1 MEFELCQFSPNINSR
16 AYRIGEQTFENS
28 KRLLAAHARS
38 SLLSLLDRRYANG
51 GTEYSYSDNYCR
63 RHFAERERDTRQ
75 FLSHLSVLD
84 TFEPSSAFFQ
94 VSRICNFSWIFI
106 FSNFR
111 SIIAS
116 ITYEETCWANFESRF
131 RSRLIFNLFE
141 GGWKLK
147 LKCRE
152 ELLIGGWYQY
162 VGGNI
167 YEERISYARCRSTRL
182 INV

>member
-28 KRLLAAHARS
+28 KTLLAAHARS
-38 SLLSLLDRRYANG
+38 SLLSLLDRHYANG

-116 ITYEETCWANFESRF
+116 ITYEETCWANCESRF

-141 GGWKLK
+141 GWLEIKVKVPRRIINRWISMWGVTFTR
-147 LKCRE
+147 RE
-152 ELLIGGWYQY
+152 FRTHD
-162 VGGNI
+162 VV
-167 YEERISYARCRSTRL
+167 ARG
-182 INV
+182 